1 MVEHLLSQGPYSLLR
16 RLNLLGRTDVFDR
29 ASAHILHRAGLAVWD
44 KQNRTCGRNRIR
56 LDDEADG
63 SAGTM
68 ASVGIAAVGQ
78 GAGSDLPSRDPATA
92 SGEISC
98 KATLMF

>member
-44 KQNRTCGRNRIR
+44 KQTGRVDVTEYGLTMRRTVR
-56 LDDEADG
+56 LAPWPRWG
-63 SAGTM
+63 
-68 ASVGIAAVGQ
+68 
-78 GAGSDLPSRDPATA
+78 
-92 SGEISC
+92 
-98 KATLMF
+98 